1 MKKLLGIGLAALAL
15 FFLLYYL
22 ILIWPV
28 FCRKTVVCP
37 QILP

>member
-15 FFLLYYL
+15 FFCCIIF